1 MLTCSAN
8 CLCMPSLVFA
18 TLNARATNI
27 SPILCRSYVS
37 YLHILLCCMLIG
49 NARCCLM
56 VGLTSNIVLCSTSCT
71 VCCDDYESG
80 DALRVLKCGHKYHV
94 ECIDKWLLSS
104 TDYLRAPACPICS
117 AALSTEEH

>member
-1 MLTCSAN
+1 M
-8 CLCMPSLVFA
+8 
-18 TLNARATNI
+18 TLMQLQALAVR
-27 SPILCRSYVS
+27 
-37 YLHILLCCMLIG
+37 HMLI
-49 NARCCLM
+49 
-56 VGLTSNIVLCSTSCT
+56 VLVACSTSCT

-117 AALSTEEH
+117 APLVEES